1 MPPGPQRDLIKDTIK
16 KTQEAIETI
25 KKDLETAAL
34 AAKVQPKIKTKEDA
48 QRELLDTEL
57 DLITKQQEG
66 ADTFEIQKKLV
77 ELKARVA
84 QTRGRGRGARRYT
97 PIVSRHL
104 LTKNNLSKYLKQFS
118 AVFKYR
124 RFLFRVNIM

>member
-1 MPPGPQRDLIKDTIK
+1 MPSPNFWCIVLCFLFVLVPPGPQRDLIKDTIK

-25 KKDLETAAL
+25 KKDLEAAAL
-34 AAKVQPKIKTKEDA
+34 AAKAQPKIKTKEDA

-66 ADTFEIQKKLV
+66 ADTSEIQKKLI

-84 QTRGRGRGARRYT
+84 LTRGRGRGARRYT
-97 PIVSRHL
+97 PVVSRHL
-104 LTKNNLSKYLKQFS
+104 LSKNNLSKYI
-118 AVFKYR
+118 
-124 RFLFRVNIM
+124 N